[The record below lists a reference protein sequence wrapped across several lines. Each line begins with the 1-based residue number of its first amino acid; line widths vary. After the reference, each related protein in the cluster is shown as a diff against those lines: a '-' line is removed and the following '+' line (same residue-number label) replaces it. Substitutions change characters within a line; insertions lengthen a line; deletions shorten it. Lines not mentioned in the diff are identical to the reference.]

1 MTRRALHA
9 LPRPAAAA
17 FRRNVTL
24 ARAGEASPELAAAF
38 EAVGVRNLMR
48 PSVIVFDDVAEVLP
62 LMEAG
67 ERETVE
73 AALFGGLQ

>member
-1 MTRRALHA
+1 
-9 LPRPAAAA
+9 
-17 FRRNVTL
+17 
-24 ARAGEASPELAAAF
+24 
-38 EAVGVRNLMR
+38 MR

>member
-1 MTRRALHA
+1 MTRRALHG

-38 EAVGVRNLMR
+38 EAVGVTNFMR
-48 PSVIVFDDVAEVLP
+48 PSVTVFDDVADVLP
-62 LMEAG
+62 LMRAG
-67 ERETVE
+67 ERTEVE

>member
-1 MTRRALHA
+1 MTRHALLA
-9 LPRPAAAA
+9 LPRPAVAA

-24 ARAGEASPELAAAF
+24 ARCGEASPELAAAF

-62 LMEAG
+62 LMEAS